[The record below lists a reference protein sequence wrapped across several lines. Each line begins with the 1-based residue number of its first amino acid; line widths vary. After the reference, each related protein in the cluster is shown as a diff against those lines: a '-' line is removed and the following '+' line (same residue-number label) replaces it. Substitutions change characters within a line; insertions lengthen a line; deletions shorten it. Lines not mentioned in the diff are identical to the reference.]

1 MEMKVRIHSKA
12 DSEEESG
19 YECMLL
25 CTTVR
30 YLFEFSVCIELNCIF
45 SSVIKCTSL
54 SLLLLLLLYVHVRV
68 RTCCVVVRVLPQPVV
83 AAQTMD
89 VP

>member
-25 CTTVR
+25 STTVR
-30 YLFEFSVCIELNCIF
+30 YLFEFSVCIEFNCIF
-45 SSVIKCTSL
+45 SSEIKSTSL
-54 SLLLLLLLYVHVRV
+54 SLLLLLCEHVRV
-68 RTCCVVVRVLPQPVV
+68 RTCSVVVRVLPQPVV